1 MGIFEMTNG
10 AFWVIEEACT
20 SRELRVLR
28 KRNLCWTIFSAVK
41 SKTFEQEQFTPV
53 YLALATCLFSV
64 DCFIS
69 DSLLKDDCFSV
80 TNLQHHLV
88 EKRENWESSNKSELL
103 TVFFWHLLVSF
114 CFHCWERERERSETP
129 CHVANVLKFSYV
141 ANGIKK

>member
-69 DSLLKDDCFSV
+69 ASLLKDDCFSV

-88 EKRENWESSNKSELL
+88 EKEKLGEFKLVRITNSI
-103 TVFFWHLLVSF
+103 FWHLLVLF